1 MPSPSHRARVRRSVA
16 VSGAV
21 AVALASFGASGAVAA
36 PSSSPAGVTAPA
48 TATVGDVID
57 VAVSI
62 PGATDVFAFEA
73 DLDFDPALLD
83 YVDGSATGP
92 DGGFTSASVTGG
104 TLTVTS
110 TRLGTSPS
118 LEGDIDAITAQFTVI
133 AAGDAT
139 LDLSSLALVGADTA
153 VVTAEDIDSTELT
166 LEAAAAAEPTPEPSS
181 PSPEPSQEPSATPS
195 EEPSATPEPSSE
207 PTASAEPVDDSLSS
221 TGADIALP
229 VTLAALAIVA
239 GLALVLRRKAV
250 QS

>member
-36 PSSSPAGVTAPA
+36 PSSSPAVVTAPA

-139 LDLSSLALVGADTA
+139 LDLSSLALVGADSA
-153 VVTAEDIDSTELT
+153 VVTAEDVDATELT
-166 LEAAAAAEPTPEPSS
+166 LEAAAEPTPEPSS
-181 PSPEPSQEPSATPS
+181 PSPEPSQEPSPTPS

>member
-36 PSSSPAGVTAPA
+36 PSSSPAVVTAPA

-139 LDLSSLALVGADTA
+139 LDLSSLALVGADSA
-153 VVTAEDIDSTELT
+153 VVTAEDVDATELT
-166 LEAAAAAEPTPEPSS
+166 LEAAAEPTPEPSS

>member
-36 PSSSPAGVTAPA
+36 PSSSPAVVTAPA

-62 PGATDVFAFEA
+62 PGATDVFAFEV

-139 LDLSSLALVGADTA
+139 LDLSSLALVGADSA
-153 VVTAEDIDSTELT
+153 VVTAEDVDATELT
-166 LEAAAAAEPTPEPSS
+166 LEAAAEPTPEPSS

>member
-166 LEAAAAAEPTPEPSS
+166 LEAAAEPTPEPSS
-181 PSPEPSQEPSATPS
+181 PSPEPSQEPSAAPS

>member
-16 VSGAV
+16 LSGAV

-36 PSSSPAGVTAPA
+36 PSSSPAVVTAPA

-83 YVDGSATGP
+83 YVDGSARGP

-153 VVTAEDIDSTELT
+153 VVTAEDVDATDLT
-166 LEAAAAAEPTPEPSS
+166 LEAAAEPTPEPSS
-181 PSPEPSQEPSATPS
+181 PSPEPSQEPSAAPS

-207 PTASAEPVDDSLSS
+207 PTASAAPVDDSLSS

>member
-16 VSGAV
+16 LSGAV

-36 PSSSPAGVTAPA
+36 PSSSPAVVTAPA

-153 VVTAEDIDSTELT
+153 VVTAEDVDATELT
-166 LEAAAAAEPTPEPSS
+166 LEAAAEPTPEPSS

>member
-16 VSGAV
+16 LSGAV

-36 PSSSPAGVTAPA
+36 PSSSSGVVTAPA

-139 LDLSSLALVGADTA
+139 LDLASLALVGADTA
-153 VVTAEDIDSTELT
+153 VVTAEDVDTTELT
-166 LEAAAAAEPTPEPSS
+166 LEAAAEPTPEPSS

-195 EEPSATPEPSSE
+195 PSEEPSATPEPSSE
-207 PTASAEPVDDSLSS
+207 PTASAAPVDDSLSS
-221 TGADIALP
+221 TGADVALP